1 MPHAIIS
8 RRASK
13 KRTYKN
19 NHQHRLARLIRG
31 SINTTLRRQGIRK
44 THRTIQ
50 LLGCTFEFFK
60 NYFESLFL
68 PGMNWDNRGY
78 ANELTWQ
85 IGHIIPVRA
94 FDLTDSQQIK
104 LAWHYTNLKP
114 QWWRENSS
122 DSDWLDNGKRA
133 REMTRDELNDY
144 LISKGFKIENPPE
157 SIKETGG
164 DDMEF

>member
-68 PGMNWDNRGY
+68 PGMTWENRGY
-78 ANELTWQ
+78 ASELTWQ
-85 IGHIIPVRA
+85 IGHVVPVRA
-94 FDLTDSQQIK
+94 FDLTDPQQIK

-114 QWWRENSS
+114 QWWRENSN

-164 DDMEF
+164 SDMEF